1 MATAFD
7 NNQRELE
14 VGQKKVVMSIDRY
27 RQLSRDQKTPDKII
41 EERVKYIE
49 MICRDSIRQ
58 TLDQYEK
65 TL

>member
-7 NNQRELE
+7 NNQGELK
-14 VGQKKVVMSIDRY
+14 VDQKKAVMSIDRY